1 MSGSFGI
8 FRVMK
13 IKVLPFGTLKVKAGE
28 MVNGLSAAKI
38 RERYHVDPEG
48 NMRISMNMMLA
59 DTGERVVL
67 FDPGTADFLPARLK
81 TEYGLEQPGS
91 LEQILNEAGYEPG
104 QVTDVIFTHL
114 HFDHGSGAFRRVP
127 GKIVKRFP
135 EADYHVLKAHFDYA
149 SGRNKKESAY
159 FITLFFRNVD
169 QIRWLEEWRGEW
181 MDYQVFHG
189 HTRGMVV
196 PRILTGEGEVYYVSD
211 LIPMEIFLDQD
222 ACSGYDRDPELARK
236 EKTAF
241 LEGLDRP
248 SELVLFHDPVRPAV
262 DYPPDS

>member
-1 MSGSFGI
+1 MIRSFAI
-8 FRVMK
+8 FNGMK
-13 IKVLPFGTLKVKAGE
+13 INVLPFGTLKVKAGE
-28 MVNGLSAAKI
+28 MVNGLSAVKI
-38 RERYHVDPEG
+38 REHYHVDQEG
-48 NMRISMNMMLA
+48 NMRISMNMMVV
-59 DTGERVVL
+59 DNGERVVL

-81 TEYGLEQPGS
+81 AEYGLEQQGS
-91 LEQILNEAGYEPG
+91 LEEILNGAGYEPG

-149 SGRNKKESAY
+149 SARNKKESAY
-159 FITLFFRNVD
+159 FITLFFRYVD
-169 QIRWLEEWRGEW
+169 QIRWLEDWSGEW
-181 MDYQVFHG
+181 MDYQVFQG

-211 LIPMEIFLDQD
+211 LIPMEIFLDPD

-236 EKTAF
+236 EKAAF
-241 LEGLDRP
+241 LKGLDRP
-248 SELVLFHDPVRPAV
+248 CELVLFHDPVRQRV
-262 DYPPDS
+262 CYPPDN